1 MHSTFDQARARFLQG
16 LEQIQADRLSEAEAS
31 FAAALAL
38 LPGRVSTLT
47 NLGVVKLRLGKPG
60 EAIKYLQQ
68 ALAQQP
74 DHLETLGQAAVA
86 LAELGRADEALQ
98 CLERSLELDAT
109 QASAWSLR
117 GTLLRELGRTEQAI
131 EAYRKALV
139 HGADPER
146 TAFYLAALGA
156 GAQPK
161 APPPS
166 YVESLFDDYAE
177 QFEGHMQALNYA
189 APQRLVENLDKLP
202 RLFERAL
209 DLGCGTGLCGSL
221 LRGRVRRIDGVDLS
235 ARMVAKTRSLGLYQ
249 EVVQDDLLHY
259 LETSG
264 PDYDLVVAADVFIY
278 VGALDRVFD
287 AVARRLTAAGL
298 FCFCVEA
305 GEELQDY
312 ALLPS
317 LRYVHAKPY
326 LLRLAQQHGFEVLDC
341 QRHSLRQEQGVPI
354 EGIFAWLR
362 RP

>member
-1 MHSTFDQARARFLQG
+1 MEG
-16 LEQIQADRLSEAEAS
+16 LELVQAHRLGEAEVS

-60 EAIKYLQQ
+60 EAIEYLQQ

-74 DHLETLGQAAVA
+74 DHLEALGQAAVS
-86 LAELGRADEALQ
+86 LAELGRSEEALNY
-98 CLERSLELDAT
+98 LDRSLALDAT
-109 QASAWSLR
+109 QESAWSLR
-117 GTLLRELGRTEQAI
+117 GNLLRELGRREQAI
-131 EAYRKALV
+131 HAYKEALA
-139 HGADPER
+139 HGADPE
-146 TAFYLAALGA
+146 TTGFYLAALGA
-156 GAQPK
+156 GALPD
-161 APPPS
+161 APPQS
-166 YVESLFDDYAE
+166 YVGSLFDDYAE
-177 QFEGHMQALNYA
+177 QFESHLQALNYD
-189 APQRLVENLDKLP
+189 APNRLAEYLHKMLRP
-202 RLFERAL
+202 FERAL

-221 LRGRVRRIDGVDLS
+221 LQGRVQRIDGVDLS

-278 VGALDRVFD
+278 VGALDRVFE

-326 LLRLAQQHGFEVLDC
+326 LLRLAQQHGFEVLEC
-341 QRHSLRQEQGVPI
+341 ERHPLRQEQGLPI
-354 EGIFAWLR
+354 EGIFVWLLR
-362 RP
+362 T